1 MSSGSKAAKPFW
13 VLEFERRS
21 PSLPDPL
28 MGWSSSADT
37 LAQVRLEFPS
47 REAAIVYAHQNGIA
61 ATVAAPQSMH
71 SVRMD
76 NSMFSPS

>member
-1 MSSGSKAAKPFW
+1 M
-13 VLEFERRS
+13 
-21 PSLPDPL
+21 D
-28 MGWSSSADT
+28 WSSSADT